1 MLSVDCCDGIEEPR
15 VPGVKPV
22 RGRASD
28 GETLT
33 FGRQN
38 SMSLLQ
44 APNRAA
50 VEGGVSVT
58 DRGIDPGRLPVVSG
72 DNIGRSKAGAG
83 GKSVRSSDQGSGP
96 VDRHHSMS
104 ELQALDNAPIDGNFG
119 SGPPPVGRH
128 HGMSPL
134 QAPKDTRVDGSAG
147 VVGIEIGASISIVD
161 VGCSMPLLVVASL
174 SVDPSGVKV
183 AVFKDGA
190 EATVICSG
198 VPGFM
203 AVGGL
208 WLLRSVAFGA
218 ADAGRPTR
226 PRGSELPLLS

>member
-1 MLSVDCCDGIEEPR
+1 
-15 VPGVKPV
+15 
-22 RGRASD
+22 
-28 GETLT
+28 
-33 FGRQN
+33 
-38 SMSLLQ
+38 MSLLQ

-50 VEGGVSVT
+50 VERGVSVT

-72 DNIGRSKAGAG
+72 DGIWRSGAGAG
-83 GKSVRSSDQGSGP
+83 GKSVRDSDQGSGP
-96 VDRHHSMS
+96 VVRHHSMS

-119 SGPPPVGRH
+119 IGSGPPPVRRH
-128 HGMSPL
+128 HSMSPL
-134 QAPKDTRVDGSAG
+134 QAPKDTGVDGSTG
-147 VVGIEIGASISIVD
+147 VVGIEIGDLISIA
-161 VGCSMPLLVVASL
+161 GCSMPLLVVASL

-198 VPGFM
+198 VPGFT

-208 WLLRSVAFGA
+208 SLLGSVAFGA

-226 PRGSELPLLS
+226 PAGSELPLLS